1 MSSLANHSR
10 YLRPAEAYLCDLKK
24 SGVRLELDRMFGLA
38 EALGHPERHVPCV
51 HVAGTN
57 GKGSVSAMLE
67 AIFRAAGW
75 RTGLYTSPHLVRLG
89 ERIQVNRGALETE
102 VLDAYVGELAAVV
115 ETMVAA
121 GGPDA
126 RPSYF
131 EFMTGLAFTHF
142 ARAHCDI
149 AIIET
154 GLGGRIDATN
164 IVMPEVSVI
173 TSIGLDH
180 CDFLGD
186 TLEKIAAEKAG
197 IIKPG
202 HPVILGRLPD
212 AAERIIRAVA
222 AEKTAPVFSVTEEFG
237 PVVDGGP
244 STNLVGGH
252 QRWNAATATLAART
266 MGARWR
272 LNEGGIARAL
282 MTVEWSGRWQE
293 LKVAGRRVIVDGA
306 HNAEGAEALESNL
319 MRLRKETGRAP
330 LIVVGVLGASR
341 AGPLLAVMARQARE
355 IHLVVPQ
362 QARACSHA
370 ELAALLPDGFRGKV
384 HRSTIGGL
392 FPAPADCRLGAPGDV
407 IVIVGSLYLAGEVL
421 ARLEP
426 ARGPL
431 EHYLQDF

>member
-1 MSSLANHSR
+1 ML
-10 YLRPAEAYLCDLKK
+10 
-24 SGVRLELDRMFGLA
+24 GLA
-38 EALGHPERHVPCV
+38 EALGHPERRVPCV

-89 ERIQVNRGALETE
+89 ERIQVNRCALETE
-102 VLDAYVGELAAVV
+102 TLDAYVGELAAVV
-115 ETMVAA
+115 ESLVAA

-131 EFMTGLAFTHF
+131 EFMTGLAFAHF
-142 ARAHCDI
+142 AREGCDI

-164 IVMPEVSVI
+164 IVVPEVSVI

-202 HPVILGRLPD
+202 RPVVLGRLPV
-212 AAERIIRAVA
+212 AAERIIRAIA
-222 AEKTAPVFSVTEEFG
+222 AEREAPVLSVTEEFG
-237 PVVDGGP
+237 AAAADCP
-244 STNLVGGH
+244 STNLAGEH
-252 QRWNAATATLAART
+252 QRWNAATATLTART
-266 MGARWR
+266 MAARWR
-272 LNEGGIARAL
+272 LDEAGMAQAL
-282 MTVEWSGRWQE
+282 QAIDWPGRWQE
-293 LKVAGRRVIVDGA
+293 LGVAGRRVIVDGA
-306 HNAEGAEALESNL
+306 HNAEGAGALEANL
-319 MRLRKETGRAP
+319 VRLRAETGRGP
-330 LIVVGVLGASR
+330 IMVVGVLGASR
-341 AGPLLAVMARQARE
+341 AGPLLAAIARQARE
-355 IHLVVPQ
+355 IHLVVPRQ
-362 QARACSHA
+362 GRACTQA
-370 ELAALLPDGFRGKV
+370 ELAALLPAGFRGEV
-384 HRSTIGGL
+384 RRSTVEAI
-392 FPAPADCRLGAPGDV
+392 FPASGECVLGVPGDV

-431 EHYLQDF
+431 EHHLQDF